1 MSSAAGAWE
10 HVREAIAGADAHEVA
25 RRVLALDEA
34 GRRAVARELPGHIAP
49 AREAQHRRAQER
61 HTWDWSVSQRW
72 IAPMRVAGAGTF
84 GGAAAVATWLYRR
97 ELGPWTS
104 GADLAVLVR
113 VLKARPPEWQ
123 ADLAARLALRL
134 RGTRAQRADDSVE
147 LALAMLRH
155 TKIVPP
161 DHEPLVVAWVSAPP
175 RLPKDPLAGHLLPR
189 LFEAEGVGC
198 ALRDDRPDW
207 SPEQSWL
214 RRLSDLARSGELDR
228 DLLVDGCVRRF
239 LRGGTG
245 PDLRFFVRL
254 HDLLDPAPDPART
267 HDYLRLLPAAP
278 GPVAELAVKQVRG
291 ALSGEELTEAVGALL
306 FRPEAKLVRAGLSL
320 LEQAAKAAEG
330 DLDHL
335 APALA
340 SAFLCTAHD
349 VRERTVRLA
358 VRYAGRFTPAGA
370 EAVREAAAVLPA
382 DLLAGL
388 TEAYGRVEA
397 AAEDF
402 RAVPLPAFEAPR
414 RERLDGGSV
423 PEDHGLRFELWL
435 DALVRDP
442 AAGRKLPKDVPALR
456 WFGGDVYALRCW
468 PDLAQWAD
476 ALRRA
481 AVGGAAPGDPRSR
494 VSPHDLVPAPHQVAV
509 PHRVTLLRCAEV
521 LDALKHGTPPPYLLA
536 TPTCTS
542 GQIDPAEL
550 VARLEGYAAKNVPA
564 MPADLQ
570 QALLRLPREV
580 PAEVADRAWRLTSAA
595 GASLVHWL
603 AARPEANP
611 RVEWRNHAPYASFQ
625 VEATGLELVDELLGA
640 LQALTHM
647 DAMNH
652 WRLVLPSDR
661 EVVAMYLIPHL
672 ANRWGWPAAL
682 PDLLRALLHQDGPPG
697 TAMAAL
703 IGVLA
708 AERGWIMPD
717 GAGERLLLEAVA
729 AGALPAAEC
738 GRQLAFA
745 VRGDLA
751 KMSEVLLTL
760 ESCARQGAH
769 REVWE
774 IMAGML
780 PAFLPGPG
788 ERSTQSH
795 TRALAFAAEAARWAG
810 ARETL
815 PVVAEIAG
823 RAKVNGFV
831 RAARLLHEQL
841 HRGT

>member
-1 MSSAAGAWE
+1 MNTAAGAWE
-10 HVREAIAGADAHEVA
+10 HVREAIAGANVHEVA
-25 RRVLALDEA
+25 KRVLALDDA
-34 GRRAVARELPGHIAP
+34 GRRAVARELPGHIAT
-49 AREAQHRRAQER
+49 AREAQHRAAQER
-61 HTWDWSVSQRW
+61 HSWDWSVSQRW
-72 IAPMRVAGAGTF
+72 ISPMRVAGAGTI
-84 GGAAAVATWLYRR
+84 GGAAAVVTWLYRR
-97 ELGPWTS
+97 ELNQWTS
-104 GADLAVLVR
+104 GADLAALVR
-113 VLKARPPEWQ
+113 VLRARPPEWQ
-123 ADLAARLALRL
+123 ADLAGRLALRL
-134 RGTRAQRADDSVE
+134 RDGRAQRADDSVE
-147 LALAMLRH
+147 LALAMLRY

-161 DHEPLVVAWVSAPP
+161 GHDPLVAAWVSFPP

-189 LFEAEGVGC
+189 LFEAEGVGR
-198 ALRDDRPDW
+198 ALRDERPGW
-207 SPEQSWL
+207 SPKQSWL
-214 RRLSDLARSGELDR
+214 RRLSDLADSGELDR
-228 DLLVDGCVRRF
+228 DMLVDGCVRRF

-267 HDYLRLLPAAP
+267 RDYLRLLPAAP
-278 GPVAELAVKQVRG
+278 GPVAELALKRVRG
-291 ALSGEELTEAVGALL
+291 ALSGDELTEAAGALL

-340 SAFLCTAHD
+340 SAFLCASHD

-382 DLLAGL
+382 GLLTGL
-388 TEAYGRVEA
+388 TEAYGQVEA

-402 RAVPLPAFEAPR
+402 RAVPLPVFEAPAR
-414 RERLDGGSV
+414 GRIDAGSV

-442 AAGRKLPKDVPALR
+442 AAGRTLPKDVPSLR
-456 WFGGDVYALRCW
+456 WYGGDLYALRCW

-476 ALRRA
+476 ALRQA
-481 AVGGAAPGDPRSR
+481 AIGGAAPGDPRSK
-494 VSPHDLVPAPHQVAV
+494 VSPHDLVPASHQVAG

-521 LDALKHGTPPPYLLA
+521 LGALKDGTLPPYLLA
-536 TPTCTS
+536 APTCTS
-542 GQIDPAEL
+542 GQIDPVEL
-550 VARLEGYAAKNVPA
+550 VARLEGYEAKGVTA

-580 PAEVADRAWRLTSAA
+580 PAEAAERAWRLTSAA
-595 GASLVHWL
+595 GAALVHWL
-603 AARPEANP
+603 AARPEP
-611 RVEWRNHAPYASFQ
+611 SLRVTWRKHTPYAAFH
-625 VEATGLELVDELLGA
+625 VAATGLELVDELLGA
-640 LQALTHM
+640 LHALTHM
-647 DAMNH
+647 DARH
-652 WRLVLPSDR
+652 LWRLTLPSDR
-661 EVVAMYLIPHL
+661 EAVAMYLIPHL
-672 ANRWGWPAAL
+672 ANPWGSPAAI
-682 PDLLRALLHQDGPPG
+682 PDYVTALFYQDGPPG
-697 TAMAAL
+697 EAMAAL

-708 AERGWIMPD
+708 GQLAEGR
-717 GAGERLLLEAVA
+717 GERLLLEA
-729 AGALPAAEC
+729 AGAGCLPAGEC
-738 GRQLAFA
+738 GRQIAYA
-745 VRGDLA
+745 VRGPMVKLGD
-751 KMSEVLLTL
+751 VLRTL
-760 ESCARQGAH
+760 EACARQGAQ

-831 RAARLLHEQL
+831 RAARLLHERL
-841 HRGT
+841 HQGT